1 MSLSD
6 TASYFWILVPLVAY
20 CLAVAG
26 LMVSQKR
33 IPLVHM
39 LRVPLHLLA
48 LGLALFTARFY
59 LPVPW
64 AQNLEAYG
72 DAVLIFAVAVLAV
85 RAIEA
90 AVVGYLLTRLR
101 GRGVPG
107 ILRQFMLLVVY
118 FTMALV
124 IMRAY
129 LKFDVTSLVA
139 TSAVVSFVLG
149 LASQDLLGSILASI
163 VIGMEGPM
171 ARDQWVEIDGH
182 EGRVVDITW
191 RRTRLETRDGDFVLV
206 PNAVVMKDTIFNYTM
221 PDPRHRTRIK
231 VGAHYR
237 HPPNQVK
244 AAMLR
249 AAAQCPEVL
258 SNPPASVFLE
268 EFGDSAI
275 TYRLN
280 AWITSYG
287 SLERVKDEI
296 RTHIWYEF
304 DREGIEIP
312 FPIRT
317 LYKPPV
323 PADPEAERDERVKR
337 LVPILSGTELFAGLP
352 AEALADLAG
361 RARVLTH
368 GAGEVL
374 FRENDPGG
382 SFYLLLSGR
391 ANVIKSLDSGAQQR
405 LGGIE
410 PGQCFGEM
418 SLLLGEPR
426 SAMVQVETD
435 SELVEIDAPVFKA
448 FVEAQPA
455 VLEHLSALM
464 ENRRADNEQLKALF
478 AKQPGASQESRVSLM
493 MRHIKKA
500 LGM

>member
-1 MSLSD
+1 MDLTN
-6 TASYFWILVPLVAY
+6 TASYFWILVPLVIY

-26 LMVSQKR
+26 LLMAQKR
-33 IPLVHM
+33 IPLVHA
-39 LRVPLHLLA
+39 LRVPLHLLV
-48 LGLALFTARFY
+48 LGLCLFTARFY

-64 AQNLEAYG
+64 AEKLEEYG

-85 RAIEA
+85 RAVEA
-90 AVVGYLLTRLR
+90 AVVGLLLTKLR
-101 GRGVPG
+101 GRVVPG
-107 ILRQFMLLVVY
+107 ILRQFMLLMIY
-118 FTMALV
+118 FTMAMV

-129 LKFDVTSLVA
+129 LNFDVTSLVA
-139 TSAVVSFVLG
+139 TSAVLSFVLG

-171 ARDQWVEIDGH
+171 AKEQWVLIDGN

-191 RRTRLETRDGDFVLV
+191 RRTRLETRDGDFILV
-206 PNAVVMKDTIFNYTM
+206 PNAIVMKDTITNYTM

-249 AAAQCPEVL
+249 AAAQCPEVI
-258 SNPPASVFLE
+258 SNPAPSVFLE

-287 SLERVKDEI
+287 SLERIKDEI

-304 DREGIEIP
+304 ERDGIEIP

-317 LYKPPV
+317 LYKPRPD
-323 PADPEAERDERVKR
+323 ADPQAEREVRVKR
-337 LVPILSGTELFAGLP
+337 LVPILAATDLFAGLP
-352 AEALADLAG
+352 EDALAYLAG

-391 ANVIKSLDSGAQQR
+391 ANVIKTLDSGAQQR
-405 LGGIE
+405 LGAIE

-426 SAMVQVETD
+426 SAMVQVEQD
-435 SELVEIDAPVFKA
+435 SELVEVDAPIFKE
-448 FVEAQPA
+448 FVEAHPA

-464 ENRRADNEQLKALF
+464 ESRRTDNEALKALF
-478 AKQPGASQESRVSLM
+478 AQQPGATQESRVSLM
-493 MRHIKKA
+493 LRHIRKA